1 MGKIMLNE
9 IDYSGGNANVIRLT
23 QAEYDA
29 LPPSK
34 LTDNNVYMITDV
46 NGDGSQFQPVIYS
59 EDERE
64 IGVWVDGKPLYEKT
78 FYLASGSLSTGTLD
92 VPNDLTNIDRVVGYS
107 GVVHS
112 DSEDRDFKLPYTR
125 VQYDESIFILNMVLI
140 DDTVAISIISG
151 DHSSYN
157 QLSNIYVTLQYT
169 KTTDTA
175 GSGTWTPQG
184 VPAVH
189 YSTDEQVVGTWI
201 DGSTVYEKT
210 YSGSLTSGDI
220 VLEHF
225 ENKMPVESSGW
236 LKNGNGYGIILGA
249 FIQNSQNWWSALH
262 INPNND
268 LVIIHGSE
276 LNSGNYYITVKYI
289 KSSQGGN

>member
-112 DSEDRDFKLPYTR
+112 DS
-125 VQYDESIFILNMVLI
+125 
-140 DDTVAISIISG
+140 
-151 DHSSYN
+151 
-157 QLSNIYVTLQYT
+157 
-169 KTTDTA
+169 
-175 GSGTWTPQG
+175 
-184 VPAVH
+184 
-189 YSTDEQVVGTWI
+189 
-201 DGSTVYEKT
+201 
-210 YSGSLTSGDI
+210 
-220 VLEHF
+220 
-225 ENKMPVESSGW
+225 
-236 LKNGNGYGIILGA
+236 
-249 FIQNSQNWWSALH
+249 
-262 INPNND
+262 
-268 LVIIHGSE
+268 
-276 LNSGNYYITVKYI
+276 
-289 KSSQGGN
+289 

>member
-29 LPPSK
+29 LPPTK

-64 IGVWVDGKPLYEKT
+64 IGVWVDGKPLYQKT
-78 FYLASGSLSTGTLD
+78 VDFSSNPIELEENQWIDTPLSSIGIENIVDVKASTADGSTISWLGANRASTYVRLESIRS
-92 VPNDLTNIDRVVGYS
+92 TNITITN
-107 GVVHS
+107 
-112 DSEDRDFKLPYTR
+112 FT
-125 VQYDESIFILNMVLI
+125 I
-140 DDTVAISIISG
+140 
-151 DHSSYN
+151 
-157 QLSNIYVTLQYT
+157 QYT